1 MDKIFNPD
9 NPIMRLLSLF
19 FDIILLNMILI
30 ICSIPLFTIG
40 ASLTAAYRTATLR
53 IKGEESYI
61 CKDFFRNFKENFKE
75 STILWVP
82 LILIGIFLGFDLY
95 VVFHYLAADIA
106 WLQIPI
112 WILLFLLVSVILYSF
127 PQIAMFD
134 TPTKQLIKNSVSIS
148 LANVPTTIFLL
159 VLHLIPVFYAAFSGE
174 NLVFVFS
181 LLLFFGF
188 GAYAF
193 LDAFFINHIFEK
205 ILKNQEEKAK

>member
-19 FDIILLNMILI
+19 FDIILLNTVLI
-30 ICSIPLFTIG
+30 ICSIPIITIG